1 MGNMKRS
8 FGGLLFSMLL
18 LAAAAPAL
26 AAPPGGLPV
35 KPQPPQRFGTWE
47 ATVRWVQPH
56 TVPGPNGTT
65 LVYTY
70 TYAHISAMSQ
80 SDCETQLYG
89 YASQPGVQVT
99 EFCTFHPY

>member
-1 MGNMKRS
+1 MSNMKRS

-26 AAPPGGLPV
+26 AAPPGGIPV

-56 TVPGPNGTT
+56 TVQGPNGTT

-70 TYAHISAMSQ
+70 TYAHISAASQ
-80 SDCETQLYG
+80 SDCETQLFG
-89 YASQPGVQVT
+89 YASQSGVQVT
-99 EFCTFHPY
+99 E

>member
-1 MGNMKRS
+1 MSNKKRS

-18 LAAAAPAL
+18 LAAVPAL

-35 KPQPPQRFGTWE
+35 KPQPPERFGVWK

-56 TVPGPNGTT
+56 KEPGPNGTT
-65 LVYTY
+65 LTYTY
-70 TYAHISAMSQ
+70 TYAHITATSQ

-89 YASQPGVQVT
+89 YGSQSGVTVT
-99 EFCTFHPY
+99 EFCTFYPY